1 LSHSEEQTTATSV
14 VDTRYWHALADGR
27 VQCDVCPRG
36 CRMHAGQRGLCFV
49 RGAEAGA
56 VKLFTYGRSS
66 GFCVDPIEKKPLN
79 HFLPGSAVL
88 SFGTAGCN
96 LACKFCQN
104 WDMSKSREMDTL
116 ADRASPAEL
125 ASAAERLGCASI
137 AYTYNDPTV
146 FLEYAIDVANAAHE
160 RGVRSVAVTAGYIC
174 PEPRAEL
181 FRHMDAANIDLK
193 GFSEDFYRK
202 VCGAELAAV
211 LETLEYVHNET
222 QAWLEITTLLIPG
235 LNDSDAELE
244 AMCAWLVEHL
254 GPDVPLHFTAFHPDW
269 KMRDR
274 PPTPFTT
281 LKRARQIGLR
291 HGLRYVYTGNVRDLE
306 GGSTW
311 CHACGAQLIGRD
323 GYDIGH
329 WALTAE
335 GHCSQCGVQCAGVF
349 DAKPGHWGSRRSAV
363 RLSA

>member
-1 LSHSEEQTTATSV
+1 
-14 VDTRYWHALADGR
+14 
-27 VQCDVCPRG
+27 
-36 CRMHAGQRGLCFV
+36 MHEGQRGLCFV
-49 RGAEAGA
+49 RGAEAGC

-116 ADRASPAEL
+116 ADRASPAQL
-125 ASAAERLGCASI
+125 AAAAERLGCASI

-146 FLEYAIDVANAAHE
+146 FMEYAIDVANAARE

-174 PEPRAEL
+174 PEPRVEL
-181 FRHMDAANIDLK
+181 YKHMDAANIDLK

-202 VCGAELAAV
+202 VCGAELGPV
-211 LETLEYVHNET
+211 LETLEYVHRET
-222 QAWLEITTLLIPG
+222 QVWLEITTLLIPG

-254 GPDVPLHFTAFHPDW
+254 GTDVPLHFTAFHPDW

-274 PPTPFTT
+274 PPTPSAT
-281 LKRARQIGLR
+281 LKRARQIALR

-311 CHACGAQLIGRD
+311 CHACGTKLIGRD
-323 GYDIGH
+323 GYDLGH
-329 WALTAE
+329 WGLTPE
-335 GHCSQCGVQCAGVF
+335 GRCGHCGERCAGVF
-349 DAKPGHWGSRRSAV
+349 DSTPGDWGSRRAVV